1 MSYNSFAYYYDEL
14 TKNVDYKGRAEYICE
29 ILKKYNIKDGLL
41 LDLACGTG
49 SLSIELSKL
58 GFEVIGTDASYDML
72 SEAQNKAVD
81 CGENIMFLCQRME
94 ETDLYGSVR
103 AIVCALD
110 SINHL
115 TDYELVKKTFI
126 NLKNFLDTDGVIV
139 FDANTIYKHRN
150 VLGNNIY
157 IYDEKNVYCAWR
169 NTLQSDNKTV
179 NINLDFF
186 VKNGENYSRCGENFN
201 EVAYTD
207 EELTT
212 AIEQAGFSVLARY
225 AESTFDLPVE
235 TTERVTYIVGRSDFY
250 G

>member
-72 SEAQNKAVD
+72 SEAQNKAAD

-115 TDYELVKKTFI
+115 TSYELVKKTFK
-126 NLKNFLDTDGVIV
+126 NLKNFLDTDGIIV
-139 FDANTIYKHRN
+139 FDANTIYKHQS
-150 VLGNNIY
+150 VLGNNIF

-169 NTLQSDNKTV
+169 NTLQADNKTV

-207 EELTT
+207 NELTT
-212 AIEQAGFSVLARY
+212 AIEEAGFSVLSRY
-225 AESTFDLPVE
+225 AESTFDLPDE
-235 TTERVTYIVGRSDFY
+235 TTERVTYIVGRSEVY

>member
-1 MSYNSFAYYYDEL
+1 MSYTSFASVYDDL
-14 TKNVDYKGRAEYICE
+14 TLNVDYKRRAEYIMS
-29 ILKKYNIKDGLL
+29 ILADFNIKDGLL

-126 NLKNFLDTDGVIV
+126 NLKNFLDTDGIIV

-186 VKNGENYSRCGENFN
+186 VKDGENYSRCGENFN

>member
-1 MSYNSFAYYYDEL
+1 MSYNSFASVYDEL
-14 TKNVDYKGRAEYICE
+14 TKNVDYKGRAEYICG

-72 SEAQNKAVD
+72 SEAQNKAAD

-103 AIVCALD
+103 AIVCVLD

-115 TDYELVKKTFI
+115 TNYELVKKTFK
-126 NLKNFLDTDGVIV
+126 NLKNFLDTDGIIV
-139 FDANTIYKHRN
+139 FDANTIYKHQS
-150 VLGNNIY
+150 VLGNNIF
-157 IYDEKNVYCAWR
+157 IYDEKNVYCTWR
-169 NTLQSDNKTV
+169 NTLQADNKTV

-207 EELTT
+207 NELTT
-212 AIEQAGFSVLARY
+212 AIEEAGFKVLKRF
-225 AESTFDLPVE
+225 AESTFDLPDE
-235 TTERVTYIVGRSDFY
+235 TTERITYIVGRSEVY

>member
-1 MSYNSFAYYYDEL
+1 MNSAD
-14 TKNVDYKGRAEYICE
+14 N
-29 ILKKYNIKDGLL
+29 
-41 LDLACGTG
+41 
-49 SLSIELSKL
+49 
-58 GFEVIGTDASYDML
+58 
-72 SEAQNKAVD
+72 
-81 CGENIMFLCQRME
+81 
-94 ETDLYGSVR
+94 
-103 AIVCALD
+103 
-110 SINHL
+110 
-115 TDYELVKKTFI
+115 VKKPVAI
-126 NLKNFLDTDGVIV
+126 IV

-186 VKNGENYSRCGENFN
+186 VKDGENYSRCGENFN